1 MEIQKIFSN
10 VEDPEE
16 NLYSVLLSEDE
27 LALFSN
33 LVEEPDIWKE
43 YKLKINPEINKI
55 QNSLSY
61 HVFFCHALNNIEE
74 DPTNKGYFIMFDTV
88 PGLKW
93 KEGEYYINK
102 SSFFGLGKEKL
113 TKISKSEA
121 LKYLGDRFCT
131 TDNPLKLAKDKKIG
145 NLYNKILNL

>member
-102 SSFFGLGKEKL
+102 SSFFGLGK
-113 TKISKSEA
+113 
-121 LKYLGDRFCT
+121 
-131 TDNPLKLAKDKKIG
+131 
-145 NLYNKILNL
+145 

>member
-1 MEIQKIFSN
+1 MK
-10 VEDPEE
+10 
-16 NLYSVLLSEDE
+16 
-27 LALFSN
+27 
-33 LVEEPDIWKE
+33 EPDIWKE
-43 YKLKINPEINKI
+43 YKLKINPEIDKI
-55 QNSLSY
+55 QKSLSY
-61 HVFFCHALNNIEE
+61 CVFFCHALNNIEE
-74 DPTNKGYFIMFDTV
+74 DPTNKRYFIMFDTV

-93 KEGEYYINK
+93 KDGEYYINK